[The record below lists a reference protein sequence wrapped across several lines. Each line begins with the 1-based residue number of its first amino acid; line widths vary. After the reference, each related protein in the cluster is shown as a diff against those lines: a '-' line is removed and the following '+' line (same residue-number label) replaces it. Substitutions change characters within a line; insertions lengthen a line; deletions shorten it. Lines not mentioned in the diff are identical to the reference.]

1 MDAREITR
9 QDLGTS
15 AQVTGDAQMLF
26 LQRYV
31 SLRASH
37 LNCFSAVSWKPPL
50 KCFQEPGIELLPT
63 TPSGPC
69 NMPHLQLL
77 TVEKSHLY
85 SEIWCFHN
93 CSFRQPTREMFGS
106 SCSSKTT
113 FFFFQLLFLAGKE
126 RSIQFL
132 PTREKMWNLVPT
144 GSSHIACC
152 GESLPSVT
160 ASTMQLSSIS
170 NGFFLLSLGFKKKKN
185 CFVLVFMLLRDIFS
199 PLWKLEVC
207 ALHVWVD
214 TKAYSG
220 HSQI

>member
-113 FFFFQLLFLAGKE
+113 FFFLNYYFWQAKREAFNFCPRGKKCETWSQLGVPILPAVESLFLQ
-126 RSIQFL
+126 SQLQPCSF
-132 PTREKMWNLVPT
+132 PVSLV
-144 GSSHIACC
+144 
-152 GESLPSVT
+152 
-160 ASTMQLSSIS
+160 
-170 NGFFLLSLGFKKKKN
+170 GFSFWVWALKKKKI
-185 CFVLVFMLLRDIFS
+185 VLFWFLCS
-199 PLWKLEVC
+199 
-207 ALHVWVD
+207 
-214 TKAYSG
+214 
-220 HSQI
+220 